1 MKGGLT
7 KPLEHGSSNA
17 KGMGLIPV
25 QAILFRA
32 GLNEPCGSLPNKNI
46 LWKSDDYI
54 VVTAW

>member
-7 KPLEHGSSNA
+7 KSLEHGASNA

-25 QAILFRA
+25 QAILFRV

-46 LWKSDDYI
+46 L
-54 VVTAW
+54 